1 MLSPDRLSA
10 CVSVRLFVTRLDQSI
25 TVKVRIMTFLPYSTK
40 PSILQ
45 CKFRPEILTGSPERG
60 RQTMGKQPIF

>member
-1 MLSPDRLSA
+1 
-10 CVSVRLFVTRLDQSI
+10 
-25 TVKVRIMTFLPYSTK
+25 MTFLPYSTK
-40 PSILQ
+40 PFILQ